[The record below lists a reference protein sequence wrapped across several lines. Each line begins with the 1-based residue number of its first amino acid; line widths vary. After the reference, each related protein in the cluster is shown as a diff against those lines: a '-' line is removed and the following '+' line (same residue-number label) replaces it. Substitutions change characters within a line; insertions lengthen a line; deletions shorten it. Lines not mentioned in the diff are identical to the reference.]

1 MAEYPVFTFAG
12 DAVEEVNAS
21 VARLAEVH
29 GSKEEAGLHRI
40 LYVSRARMT
49 VVMVTRADS
58 PLARELRSR
67 KGWTEPA
74 QS

>member
-1 MAEYPVFTFAG
+1 MEEYPVFTFAG
-12 DAVEEVNAS
+12 DAVDEVNAA
-21 VARLAEVH
+21 VARLAEEH

-49 VVMVTRADS
+49 VVMVTDAAS

-67 KGWTEPA
+67 EGWTEPA
-74 QS
+74 QN